1 MKKHREYQSVMLT
14 TNKYI
19 DDNLKKGM
27 LGTILEVYD
36 DENYEI
42 EWYDDL
48 GNVILM
54 RAFNIDDF
62 DVLE

>member
-1 MKKHREYQSVMLT
+1 MKKPRQYQSVMLT

-48 GNVILM
+48 GNVIWM
-54 RAFNIDDF
+54 CAFHIDDF